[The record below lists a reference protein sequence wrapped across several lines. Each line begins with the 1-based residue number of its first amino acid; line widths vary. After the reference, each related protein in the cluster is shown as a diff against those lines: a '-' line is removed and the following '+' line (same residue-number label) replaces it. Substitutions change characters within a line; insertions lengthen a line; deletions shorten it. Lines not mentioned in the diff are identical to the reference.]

1 MAPLDGRL
9 GYGVLVHRLRDGRQC
24 GRTLGDIARIAAVA
38 RNDRDHDRRR
48 SRPSPPWLDYD
59 KPGKHAPSASP
70 NGKESLAA
78 EHDLLPHAPIY
89 IDGFAQRRTI
99 QEESKTDFLD
109 PNNLLNIVRQTAM
122 IAIMTAGMTLVLS
135 AGEIDLSIGSVA
147 GLASVTTALAF
158 GNLGPVPGLLV
169 WALIAAANGHVALR
183 KTTFGRKVLATG
195 GKRNRGKIY
204 RNQDP

>member
-1 MAPLDGRL
+1 
-9 GYGVLVHRLRDGRQC
+9 
-24 GRTLGDIARIAAVA
+24 
-38 RNDRDHDRRR
+38 
-48 SRPSPPWLDYD
+48 
-59 KPGKHAPSASP
+59 
-70 NGKESLAA
+70 
-78 EHDLLPHAPIY
+78 
-89 IDGFAQRRTI
+89 
-99 QEESKTDFLD
+99 
-109 PNNLLNIVRQTAM
+109 M